1 MWQSNLGDQMS
12 IYGAINSAT
21 SGLEAQSIALENIS
35 GNIANSQSTGF
46 KGLNTTFSDL
56 VASSGA
62 TQADQ
67 VSGTTY
73 ATSRATNE
81 VPGDVQSADV
91 DTYLA
96 IDGEGYFVVTTADG
110 KLDGEMIFSEEEFY
124 TRAGDFDKTKDGY
137 LINQAGYHLM
147 GYPIDTATGNPVG
160 NEPTVVRITDD
171 LKEASASTI
180 IEYKG
185 NLPSYPQTNNS
196 DTSVAGSQYLDTTSS
211 VTLTATS
218 DVSADDTQYFLDS
231 SIGGESI
238 TLYDANGTPVNVQ
251 IRWAQTADDEWNAYY
266 QTDSTATGAATAWSR
281 IGQVTFDAAGEVVT
295 PATETLTI
303 TGLSVNGTTVG
314 DVDLNFN
321 NGALSQ
327 YDDARGLAEIQDID
341 QNGYPA
347 GEVTGIAIGEDG
359 RITATYSNG
368 QTDDLYE
375 IPIATFAADNALQRV
390 DGAAFAVT
398 PASGAPQYGTGSI
411 VARAL
416 EASNVDIADE
426 FSKLIITQQA
436 YSANSKIITAA
447 DEMLDD
453 AINMVR

>member
-1 MWQSNLGDQMS
+1 MS

-35 GNIANSQSTGF
+35 GNIANSQSIGF

-56 VASSGA
+56 VASTGA

-81 VPGDVQSADV
+81 VQGDIQSADV
-91 DTYLA
+91 ETYMA
-96 IDGEGYFVVTTADG
+96 IDGEGYFVVTAADG
-110 KLDGEMIFSEEEFY
+110 QLDGTTVFSEEEYY
-124 TRAGDFDKTKDGY
+124 TRAGDFDLTEDGY
-137 LINQAGYHLM
+137 LLNQAGYYLM
-147 GYPIDTATGNPVG
+147 GYAIDPATGNAVG
-160 NEPTVVRITDD
+160 NEPNVIQITDD
-171 LKEASASTI
+171 LMQASASTI
-180 IEYKG
+180 IEYQG
-185 NLPSYPQTNNS
+185 NLPSYPQTSNA
-196 DTSVAGSQYLDTTSS
+196 DTTVAGSQYLDTTSS
-211 VTLTATS
+211 VTLTAVS
-218 DVSADDTQYFLDS
+218 DVSADDTDYFLDS

-238 TLYDANGTPVNVQ
+238 TLYDANGTPANVQ
-251 IRWAQTADDEWNAYY
+251 IRWAQTADDQWNAYY
-266 QTDSTATGAATAWSR
+266 QTDSAATGAATAWTNVGS
-281 IGQVTFDAAGEVVT
+281 VTFDAAGEVLT
-295 PATETLTI
+295 PATGTLTI

-314 DVDLNFN
+314 DVDINFS

-327 YDDARGLAEIQDID
+327 YDDVTGLAKIQNID
-341 QNGYPA
+341 QNGFPS
-347 GEVTGIAIGEDG
+347 GEVTAIAIGEDG
-359 RITATYSNG
+359 RITATYSNE
-368 QTDDLYE
+368 QTEDLYE
-375 IPIATFAADNALQRV
+375 IPLATFAADYALQRV

-398 PASGAPQYGTGSI
+398 PASGAPQYESGSV
-411 VARAL
+411 VAGAL